1 MLVVGGGIAGIHA
14 ALTLANAGNYDV
26 VVGSSSGSVTSA
38 VATLTVFG
46 PPTIVTQPSN
56 QTSVVGGNASFNVT
70 ASSTSPLAYQWRLNG
85 TSIPGATLPAYA
97 VSGVQPS
104 AAAVYDVIVANN
116 YGSVTSL
123 TAVLSA
129 FINGRITQGGNGLP
143 SVKVAVGTNVSLTDA
158 GGYYTNLNLREGANV
173 LVTPSLT
180 GYAFA
185 PASQPLPQSATI
197 SGLSFRAFPTLALT
211 RSTNG
216 SPQLAFTAAFT
227 CGVQASTDLKN
238 WQVVFAT
245 NTVSAD
251 TQILQ
256 FTDTNGTALPT
267 RFYRFAEAFARLP
280 VLTNWAAASTTA
292 SLDGIAFPI
301 QDCQIEVST
310 DLKNWTPVF
319 TNSLPAGSVPLQFRY
334 SGTNN
339 SPARFYRVFQTPGL

>member
-1 MLVVGGGIAGIHA
+1 
-14 ALTLANAGNYDV
+14 
-26 VVGSSSGSVTSA
+26 
-38 VATLTVFG
+38 
-46 PPTIVTQPSN
+46 
-56 QTSVVGGNASFNVT
+56 VT

-143 SVKVAVGTNVSLTDA
+143 GVKVAVGTNVSLTDA
-158 GGYYTNLNLREGANV
+158 SGYYTNLNLREGANV

-185 PASQPLPQSATI
+185 PAFQPLPQSATI
-197 SGLSFRAFPTLALT
+197 SGLSFMAFPSLALT
-211 RSTNG
+211 RATNG
-216 SPQLAFTAAFT
+216 SFQLAFAAAFT
-227 CGVQASTDLKN
+227 CGVQASTNLKT

-245 NTVSAD
+245 NSLSTN
-251 TQILQ
+251 TLILQ
-256 FTDTNGTALPT
+256 LADTNGAGLPK
-267 RFYRFAEAFARLP
+267 RFYRLGETFPALP
-280 VLTNWAAASTTA
+280 FLTNWAMASGTA
-292 SLDGIAFPI
+292 SLDGVAFPI

-319 TNSLPAGSVPLQFRY
+319 TNSFLPNAAPFQFRF
-334 SGTNN
+334 SEGSSN
-339 SPARFYRVFQTPGL
+339 SPGRFYRVFQTPGF